1 MVKIYI
7 TQFDYDRLMKLLGK
21 SKPHDAYDKALI
33 AELERGEVIE
43 PKAVPPDV
51 ITMNS
56 QVQFKDEYD
65 DDWKYW
71 LVFPEDAD
79 LEQNKISILSPIG
92 CSLLGYR
99 KGDTITVPTPKGRR
113 ELTVEEIIHQPE
125 REGNFDL

>member
-1 MVKIYI
+1 MIKIYI
-7 TQFDYDRLMKLLGK
+7 TQFDYDRLTKLL
-21 SKPHDAYDKALI
+21 SKRKPYDDSDKALI
-33 AELERGEVIE
+33 AELERGEIID
-43 PKAVPPDV
+43 PKDVPPDV

-56 QVQFKDEYD
+56 QVRFKDEYGD
-65 DDWKYW
+65 GWEYW

-79 LEQNKISILSPIG
+79 LDKNKISILSPIG
-92 CSLLGYR
+92 CALLGYR